1 MSFGRVLEG
10 ESWALFNEPTPAAS
24 NSTPTFTGAL
34 TVPEFSI
41 GSGFYDQNQIS
52 VELSIPNEQAT
63 IYFTMDGKVP
73 TTEDLPYEYPIV
85 INTNTVIRARAFLDE
100 WVPSDIESKTFILN
114 SEEDYDLPIIFISAD
129 PNSFFDED
137 TGMYVMGPN
146 AEWQFPYFGANF
158 WEDWERPIHF
168 EILEIDGSGYA
179 ANAGAKIFGGW
190 SRAFPQKS
198 FSIFSR
204 SYIGPS
210 SFDYQL
216 FPDSDIESYEAFV
229 IRNSGND
236 WESTVLRDG
245 FITSLATDLD
255 IDFQKY
261 RPAILYINGEFWGIQ
276 NIREKVNEH
285 FISSKHSIAPELS
298 LIHI

>member
-1 MSFGRVLEG
+1 MS
-10 ESWALFNEPTPAAS
+10 
-24 NSTPTFTGAL
+24 
-34 TVPEFSI
+34 I
-41 GSGFYDQNQIS
+41 
-52 VELSIPNEQAT
+52 ELSIPNEQAT
-63 IYFTMDGKVP
+63 IYFTMDGKIP

-114 SEEDYDLPIIFISAD
+114 SEEDYDLPIIFISTD

-216 FPDSDIESYEAFV
+216 F
-229 IRNSGND
+229 
-236 WESTVLRDG
+236 
-245 FITSLATDLD
+245 
-255 IDFQKY
+255 
-261 RPAILYINGEFWGIQ
+261 
-276 NIREKVNEH
+276 
-285 FISSKHSIAPELS
+285 LS